1 MKVAVIYNKQQDVEG
16 VINVFGMQ
24 NQETYNPHTVERVA
38 SSLEKGGHNVRIVD
52 GNINVIEQLESFM
65 PRVVQGEQ
73 PGMVFNMAYGIQGV
87 SRYTH
92 IPSLLEMVGIPY
104 VGSSPAGHGIALDK
118 VTTKVMVHASGLPTA
133 PYWVFFSPDQI
144 PDDLP
149 YPVITKPKMEA
160 VSLGIEVVHNKAD
173 LQETISRLV
182 EEFRQPVLV
191 EKFIP
196 GREFAVGL
204 LGNQD
209 PEILP
214 VVEIDLAGDPNA
226 IQTLGD
232 KLKTPREKVCPAK
245 IDDKLKAEL
254 ARLTRETFRTLGIY
268 DFCRVDFRMDDLGNL
283 YILELNSM
291 ASLGTTGSYV
301 TSAKAA
307 GYTFESLI
315 NRMLDVAVE
324 RYFGKQ
330 QLEALGEQE
339 PLVSGLIKGLIK
351 KSSTPL
357 HTRLRSYLRG
367 NLPTMETSLQKM
379 VEINSYVRNID
390 GINALG
396 QWVGN
401 ALSRLGFQREVITR
415 AEFGNML
422 YFTNHSSD
430 TNDILVIGQLDNPS
444 HFQDFVPFAEDRG
457 KIYGTGVS
465 CGKGGLAI
473 LLTALQALRY
483 TRSLKKVKCGILL
496 VSDESAGGR
505 SSKPL
510 VVDYASKSRAVVGLQ
525 GAGLAGELIVSTSG
539 QIKFNIEI
547 NRVARK
553 GKADFKDKYDLV
565 SFISQKITN
574 LRKLNDEVE
583 NQSVTITS
591 IDTHGVGDQPPDHAS
606 LVLHIRYRKPEQK
619 EALEAQVFKLFEVPA
634 TSPLKVHISRGSSRK
649 PLLET
654 PANTRFFEKIGQLAK
669 VLEVRVQKIHTDVP
683 SILSPISPEIPH
695 IEGLGPVT
703 GGLGTKNEYVVRDSL
718 IDRSVLLAYTIVQST
733 KDFSV

>member
-24 NQETYNPHTVERVA
+24 NQETYNPKTVENVA

-52 GNINVIEQLESFM
+52 GNIKVIDQLESFM

-104 VGSSPAGHGIALDK
+104 VGSSPAGHGVALDK
-118 VTTKVMVHASGLPTA
+118 VTTKVMVHAAGLPTA
-133 PYWVFFSPDQI
+133 PYWVFYTPDQI

-226 IQTLGD
+226 IQTLDD

-245 IDDKLKAEL
+245 IDDKLKEEL
-254 ARLTRETFRTLGIY
+254 ARLTRETFRGLGIY
-268 DFCRVDFRMDDLGNL
+268 DFCRVDFRMDDAGNL

-291 ASLGTTGSYV
+291 ASLGRTGSYV
-301 TSAKAA
+301 TSAKVA
-307 GYTFESLI
+307 GYSFQSLI

-330 QLEALGEQE
+330 QLENLGEQE
-339 PLVSGLIKGLIK
+339 SLMPSFLK
-351 KSSTPL
+351 KTTTPL

-367 NLPTMETSLQKM
+367 NLSTMETSLQKM

-396 QWVGN
+396 QW
-401 ALSRLGFQREVITR
+401 LSNPLARMGFKREVIAR
-415 AEFGNML
+415 AEFGNIL
-422 YFTNHSSD
+422 YFTNHTD
-430 TNDILVIGQLDNPS
+430 ETNDILVIGQLDNPS
-444 HFQDFVPFAEDRG
+444 HYQDFVPYSVDRG

-465 CGKGGLAI
+465 QGKGGLAI
-473 LLTALQALRY
+473 LLAALQSLRY

-510 VVDYASKSRAVVGLQ
+510 VVDLASKSRRVIGLQ
-525 GAGLAGELIVSTSG
+525 GAGLAGELIASTSG

-553 GKADFKDKYDLV
+553 GKSDFKDKYDLV
-565 SFISQKITN
+565 SFISQKITS
-574 LRKLNDEVE
+574 LRKLNDEVK
-583 NQSVTITS
+583 NQSVTITN
-591 IDTHGVGDQPPDHAS
+591 INTHGVGDQPPDHAS
-606 LVLHIRYRKPEQK
+606 LVLHIRYRNPDQK
-619 EALEAQVFKLFEVPA
+619 EALEARVFKLLEVPS
-634 TSPLKVHISRGSSRK
+634 TSPLKIHITQGSSRK

-654 PANTRFFEKIGQLAK
+654 ETNAQFFEQISRLAK
-669 VLEVRVQKIHTDVP
+669 VLEVRVQKVHTDVP
-683 SILSPISPEIPH
+683 SVLSPISPEIPH
-695 IEGLGPVT
+695 LEGLGPVT
-703 GGLGTKNEYVVRDSL
+703 GGYGTKNEYVVRDSL
-718 IDRSVLLAYTIVQST
+718 IDRSVLLAYTIFQSS
-733 KDFSV
+733 KDFSA